1 MNAIVDRPPV
11 RQQWRL
17 LLSLAVKD
25 LWHDRKISLCVAAAL
40 VAVIAPLL
48 LLFGLKHGVVN
59 QLQQQLLQDPR
70 NLEVRMTSS
79 GAYGPDWIAQVQQQP
94 QTGFAIGL
102 TRSLNTQANLQGPQ
116 GKFANHAELIPTA
129 QGDPL
134 MGPGMGNLSVQDVV
148 LSAQAA
154 QRLEVKAGDN
164 IRLLV
169 MRRLQGVEELGRWPV
184 RVKAV
189 LEPAQ
194 FERLGVFVHPD
205 VLLQTEWFRD
215 GFAIAQSGVLSG
227 EARLPSQPRFAR
239 ARLYARSI
247 DDVAALEQ
255 WLNRQHIETSSQ
267 LADIENVKA
276 INHVL
281 TVIFAVIGSA
291 AIAGCVASMAGAF
304 LANVDRKRRNLA
316 VLRLMGFD
324 RKAVALQLMLQAL
337 VLSLGGFAVGLLLY
351 GLGSALFNQLLG
363 SSRQIQGF
371 VCSITWQHA
380 VAALLLAMLLSTLI
394 SLIGAWRANQIH
406 PAESLREI

>member
-1 MNAIVDRPPV
+1 MNAAVDRPPA

-17 LLSLAVKD
+17 LLSLAIKD
-25 LWHDRKISLCVAAAL
+25 LWHDRKISLCVAASL

-79 GAYGPDWIAQVQQQP
+79 GSYGPDWIAQVHQQP

-102 TRSLNTQANLQGPQ
+102 TRSLNTQADLQGPQ
-116 GKFANHAELIPTA
+116 GKFANHSELVPTA
-129 QGDPL
+129 PGDPVL
-134 MGPGMGNLSVQDVV
+134 GSGMDRLSVQDVV

-154 QRLEVKAGDN
+154 QRLGVKPGDS

-169 MRRLQGVEELGRWPV
+169 TRQLQGVEERGRWPV

-189 LEPAQ
+189 LEPAK
-194 FERLGVFVHPD
+194 FDRLAVFVHPD

-215 GFAIAQSGVLSG
+215 GYAVAQSGVLNGQASV
-227 EARLPSQPRFAR
+227 PSQPRFAR

-247 DDVAALEQ
+247 DDVATLEQ
-255 WLNRQHIETSSQ
+255 WLNAQHIETSSQ

-281 TVIFAVIGSA
+281 TVIFAVIGLS
-291 AIAGCVASMAGAF
+291 AIAGCVASMGGAF

-316 VLRLMGFD
+316 VLRLMGFG
-324 RKAVALQLMLQAL
+324 RGAVALQLMLQAL
-337 VLSLGGFAVGLLLY
+337 LLSLGGFVVGLSLY
-351 GLGSALFNQLLG
+351 GLGSALFNHLLG
-363 SSRQIQGF
+363 SNRQIQGF
-371 VCSITWQHA
+371 VCAITWQHA
-380 VAALLLAMLLSTLI
+380 LAALLLAMLLSTLV
-394 SLIGAWRANQIH
+394 SMIGAWRANQIH